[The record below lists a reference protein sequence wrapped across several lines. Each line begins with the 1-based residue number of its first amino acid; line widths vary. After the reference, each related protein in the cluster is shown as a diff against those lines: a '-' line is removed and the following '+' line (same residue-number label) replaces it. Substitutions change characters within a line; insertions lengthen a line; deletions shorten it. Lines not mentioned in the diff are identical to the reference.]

1 VEYLDFEI
9 EIGLGKGR
17 NFPVR
22 VLHSPAGERE
32 GSMHFP
38 FDELELENYLLR
50 LQNALLATGTTRRRI
65 SSPSEGAVEEFGT
78 ALYEAL
84 LSGNIRTCYELSRRE
99 AQVQD
104 KGLRIKMRLEDPS
117 LAVLPWEF
125 LYDRGKGEF
134 VALSRYSPIV
144 RYIDTESVT
153 QPLRVAPPIR
163 ILGMI
168 ASPSDLPPLNV
179 EREKQRVERAVE
191 TLQEN
196 GMVQLTWLE
205 GGSWQDLQRAMR
217 RGPWHVFH
225 FVGHGRYDA
234 MMEEGA
240 IALVGETGETDE
252 LTATQL
258 GLLLADH
265 PSLRLALLN
274 ACEGAKGGK
283 SDIFS
288 GTAATLVRRGLPAV
302 VAMQYEITDR
312 AAIEFARTFYEAVA
326 DEMPLDAAVSEARK
340 AVRLSISGTVE
351 WGTPVLYMRSPDGV
365 LFHLTS
371 KLVSAPSIEPK
382 APLPLALTVPELEP
396 ESVATA
402 ASVPE
407 PEVEVKAEPEPEVV
421 RSAPAVFEPEV
432 RPESTPTPQGELEPE
447 PALPP
452 VEQRAASPVEPAPL
466 PEPSPAEQPRPA
478 PAPTPVPAPEVVPV
492 TAPAQLAA
500 QAAYTFEGIDGR
512 LEVTPES
519 VALVR
524 RGPGGVLY
532 RQGERTVAMRDV
544 TVVHLGPAS
553 AVGRGF
559 IQVCFAGGPQTRAS
573 YWEAPKHPETLQFT
587 LLNQPLF
594 ESAKNWIDYYAG
606 LARAA
611 AGSACTN

>member
-1 VEYLDFEI
+1 MEYLDFEI

-134 VALSRYSPIV
+134 VALSRYSPVV

-179 EREKQRVERAVE
+179 EREKQRVERAVAA
-191 TLQEN
+191 LQQN

-240 IALVGETGETDE
+240 IALVAETGETDE

-283 SDIFS
+283 TDIFS

-371 KLVSAPSIEPK
+371 KLVSAPPVEPK
-382 APLPLALTVPELEP
+382 APPPFALP
-396 ESVATA
+396 
-402 ASVPE
+402 VPE
-407 PEVEVKAEPEPEVV
+407 PEPEEVVSAAPAVESEVESTTEPGQMLEPALEPEPEPKREVL
-421 RSAPAVFEPEV
+421 RSAPAPVVEPQV
-432 RPESTPTPQGELEPE
+432 EPE
-447 PALPP
+447 PVPTP
-452 VEQRAASPVEPAPL
+452 GPGPAAQ
-466 PEPSPAEQPRPA
+466 PEPA
-478 PAPTPVPAPEVVPV
+478 PAPTPIPAPEIVPV

-512 LEVTPES
+512 LDVTPES

-524 RGPGGVLY
+524 HGPGGVLY
-532 RQGERTVAMRDV
+532 RQGERTVQMRDV
-544 TVVHLGPAS
+544 TVVHLAPAS
-553 AVGRGF
+553 ATGRGF
-559 IQVCFAGGPQTRAS
+559 IQICFAGGPQTRAS

-594 ESAKNWIDYYAG
+594 ESAKNWIEYYAG
-606 LARAA
+606 LARA
-611 AGSACTN
+611 GGGPGRN